1 MTLDGYTS
9 AQTRR
14 RFLKTTV
21 AAVAG
26 ATLCDVE
33 KLLAAPP
40 FVRMDV
46 GGMTA
51 TTSALV
57 SYGKA
62 IDAMKLLPATNPLSW
77 AYQAAIHGTTMGG
90 PPQPAW
96 NTCEHGTLEFLSW
109 HRMYLYW
116 FERIIRKQSGDP
128 NFALPFWNY
137 ESAAER
143 YLPPP
148 FRTSGTGL
156 YVADVNRGN
165 GWNAGTS
172 FLLSTTVST
181 TGCMPQLPFNS
192 FSSNLEGTPHNVVHI
207 AFGSTGG
214 WMGSISTA
222 AQDPIFYLH
231 HCNIDR
237 LWNAWLAQGGGRSD
251 PLSDATW
258 KTKKFLFFD
267 ENGKQVWMTG
277 CDILRAQEQ
286 LGYTYEGEPTQVKQY
301 CPIKL
306 RPPWWHGIYEVLGPW
321 PPIKLPPGPDPAPF
335 ELDVR
340 SLRERLLKIAAER
353 NTDIVIQL
361 TDVMAERQP
370 NVYWEVYVGL
380 PKDEP
385 AAAESRFYVGNLAI
399 FGAGVQGEGHGTA
412 RSAQFELR
420 LNDAVR
426 AALSSRDQGSLSL
439 RFVARGAGMKE
450 QSEIRNNTMVSVGK
464 ATIAVRR
471 LQKARTP

>member
-1 MTLDGYTS
+1 MFQS
-9 AQTRR
+9 RR
-14 RFLKTTV
+14 RFLKTTA

-26 ATLCDVE
+26 ATFFDVE

-46 GGMTA
+46 GGMTD
-51 TTSALV
+51 TTPALV

-62 IDAMKLLPATNPLSW
+62 IDAMKALPATNPLSW
-77 AYQAAIHGTTMGG
+77 AYQAAIHGTTLGG

-128 NFALPFWNY
+128 DFALPFWNY
-137 ESAAER
+137 ESASER
-143 YLPPP
+143 YLPSP
-148 FRTSGTGL
+148 FRASGTGL
-156 YVADVNRGN
+156 YVTDADRGT

-172 FLLSTTVST
+172 FLLSTAVST
-181 TGCMPQLPFNS
+181 AGCMPLPTFNS
-192 FSSNLEGTPHNVVHI
+192 FSNNLEGTPHAAVHDS
-207 AFGSTGG
+207 FGATGG
-214 WMGSISTA
+214 WMGSIVTA

-237 LWNAWLAQGGGRSD
+237 LWNAWLAQGGGRTD
-251 PLSDATW
+251 PLSDTTW

-286 LGYTYEGEPTQVKQY
+286 LDYSYEGEPAQVKQY
-301 CPIKL
+301 CLTPL
-306 RPPWWHGIYEVLGPW
+306 PPGWWKWIYEILIPW
-321 PPIKLPPGPDPAPF
+321 PPIRLPPGPDPAPF

-340 SLRERLLKIAAER
+340 RLRERLLRIPAEK
-353 NTDIVIQL
+353 NTDLVLQL

-380 PKDEP
+380 PKGER
-385 AAAESRFYVGNLAI
+385 AVAESKFYVGNLAI
-399 FGAGVQGEGHGTA
+399 FGGGVQGQGHGTA

-420 LNDAVR
+420 LNDAVQ
-426 AALSSRDQGSLSL
+426 AALSRREQTSLSL

-450 QSEIRNNTMVSVGK
+450 QREVRNNTTVRVGK
-464 ATIAVRR
+464 ASIAARR
-471 LQKARTP
+471 LQQAKTP